1 MVAERDD
8 GAAAG
13 REVGVTVATGGDC
26 RAGAAGWGLAA
37 TAGGKGGGDEVAAG
51 GVGTVAR
58 GGSTAAGEGGGW
70 TWPVAAGGLALT
82 GFASEGP
89 LPRK

>member
-1 MVAERDD
+1 MAERDG

-13 REVGVTVATGGDC
+13 REVVVTVATGGDC

-37 TAGGKGGGDEVAAG
+37 TAGAAGGGAEVAAG

-58 GGSTAAGEGGGW
+58 AGSIAAGAGGGW
-70 TWPVAAGGLALT
+70 TWPVAVGGLALA
-82 GFASEGP
+82 GFATEGP
-89 LPRK
+89 SPRK